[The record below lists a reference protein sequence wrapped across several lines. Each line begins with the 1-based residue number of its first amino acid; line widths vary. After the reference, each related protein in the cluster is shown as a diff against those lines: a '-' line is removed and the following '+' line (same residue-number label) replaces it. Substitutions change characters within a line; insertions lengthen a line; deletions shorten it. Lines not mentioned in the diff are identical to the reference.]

1 MKKSTLNLSG
11 VIYKL
16 LAKPILFKQSPDDV
30 HNRLLKVGT
39 KLQKSSFIGATIRT
53 IWSYDNKQY
62 LSQTIH
68 DIKFNNPIGLSAGF
82 DKNFELIPLIK
93 NVGFGF
99 MEGGSLTN
107 LPCDGNKRPWF
118 YRLPKTKSLVV
129 YAGLA
134 NEGVDKILIRLK
146 HYHKKLF
153 KDFPLNISVAKTN
166 LPEAVE
172 DSDAIDDYI
181 SSLIKIKKA
190 SVGNLLTINIS
201 CPNTYGGEPFTTPA
215 KLKALLN
222 KIDELKLSQ
231 PVFIKMP
238 SDLDWPQFNKLLQ
251 EIIKH
256 RIAGVT
262 ISNLAKDRSKLKLK
276 DELPASVKGN
286 LSGKPTWEISNHLI
300 KETFL
305 NYGDKLTIIGVGG
318 VFSPEDAYTKIKL
331 GASLVELITG
341 MIFEG
346 PQLIGQINLGIV
358 KLLKK
363 DGYRHISEAIGVD
376 AKPYFILNE
385 L

>member
-1 MKKSTLNLSG
+1 
-11 VIYKL
+11 
-16 LAKPILFKQSPDDV
+16 
-30 HNRLLKVGT
+30 
-39 KLQKSSFIGATIRT
+39 
-53 IWSYDNKQY
+53 
-62 LSQTIH
+62 
-68 DIKFNNPIGLSAGF
+68 
-82 DKNFELIPLIK
+82 
-93 NVGFGF
+93 
-99 MEGGSLTN
+99 
-107 LPCDGNKRPWF
+107 
-118 YRLPKTKSLVV
+118 
-129 YAGLA
+129 
-134 NEGVDKILIRLK
+134 
-146 HYHKKLF
+146 
-153 KDFPLNISVAKTN
+153 
-166 LPEAVE
+166 EAVE

-181 SSLIKIKKA
+181 SSITKIKKA
-190 SVGNLLTINIS
+190 IVGDLLTINIS
-201 CPNTYGGEPFTTPA
+201 CPNTYGGEPFTTVA

-262 ISNLAKDRSKLKLK
+262 ISNLAKDRSKLKFK

-376 AKPYFILNE
+376 AKYSSLN
-385 L
+385 